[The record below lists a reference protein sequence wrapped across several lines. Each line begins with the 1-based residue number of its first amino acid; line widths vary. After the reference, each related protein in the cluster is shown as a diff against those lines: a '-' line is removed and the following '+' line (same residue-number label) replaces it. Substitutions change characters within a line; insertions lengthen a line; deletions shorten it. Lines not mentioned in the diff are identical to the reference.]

1 MLEGLYKVE
10 FETARG
16 KAVGVIN
23 AKDGE
28 IRGGSSAF
36 AYVGSYSQNGQ
47 SVQGHVSSIR
57 HTHDDSH
64 PSVFGFDE
72 VKINFHGL
80 VKGGLAI
87 CEGTATDFPSLT
99 FKAVLT
105 RVAD

>member
-1 MLEGLYKVE
+1 MFEGLYKVE

-16 KAVGVIN
+16 KAIGVVN
-23 AKDGE
+23 AKGGE

-36 AYVGSYSQNGQ
+36 AYIGSYSQNGQ
-47 SVQGHVSSIR
+47 SVQGQVSSIR
-57 HTHDDSH
+57 HTLDAKH

-80 VKGGLAI
+80 VKGKLAI
-87 CEGTATDFPSLT
+87 CEGTATEFPSLA